1 MAEGGAGFGGSVGR
15 ERGTGMEE
23 HLGQDWKRLAAEAD
37 MRCCD
42 DMLMVRGHIIS
53 YISTAYCAAAAIC

>member
-23 HLGQDWKRLAAEAD
+23 QSGQDWKRLAAEAD

-53 YISTAYCAAAAIC
+53 YI